1 MWKLKD
7 KREELLVFSRHMCSY
22 VCSSIKAGLEED
34 TGVHSLSFNL
44 LVPFFLPFLPVY
56 HFIFFPSLSST
67 GEGEKRH

>member
-7 KREELLVFSRHMCSY
+7 KHEELVVFNRHTCNRICSG
-22 VCSSIKAGLEED
+22 IKGGLEEY
-34 TGVHSLSFNL
+34 TSVHALRFNL

-56 HFIFFPSLSST
+56 PSVFFPSLSSM